1 MSTARKQKLWQVCVT
16 TAAEAE
22 EAMVEALAA
31 EFAVPASCYT
41 DFETRIAQVSAYLE
55 TKPANLDDALKSV
68 RAKLHAA
75 KLGGLNIGAGK
86 VGFREMK
93 RENWAESWKRHFK
106 PLAIGGALLLK
117 PSWSRRKPKPGQRVI
132 VLDPGLSFGT
142 GHHATTSFCLRE
154 VVRFC
159 ARGGGS
165 FLDIGTGSGILAI
178 AAAKLG
184 AQPIEAFDFDPESV
198 RVARENARRNRVEH
212 KLTLAQQDVT
222 KIPRK
227 PLRRFGL
234 VCANLISNLLVAERE
249 RIISRVKP
257 TGTLVLAGILQTE
270 FELVRK
276 SFEVCGLKLV
286 RRRDEKEW
294 ASGAFVFAAQPPR

>member
-1 MSTARKQKLWQVCVT
+1 MKKLWQVCVT
-16 TAAEAE
+16 TSAEAE
-22 EAMVEALAA
+22 EAAIEALAT
-31 EFAVPASCYT
+31 EFGVPASCYT
-41 DFETRIAQVSAYLE
+41 DFETHVAQVSAYLE
-55 TKPANLDDALKSV
+55 TKPPNLDAALKSV

-75 KLGGLNIGAGK
+75 KLGGLRIGMGK
-86 VGFREMK
+86 VEFRELK

-106 PLAIGGALLLK
+106 PLTIGSALLLK
-117 PSWSRRKPKPGQRVI
+117 PSWSQRKPKPGQRVI

-159 ARGGGS
+159 ARDGGS

-184 AQPIEAFDFDPESV
+184 AKPIKAFDFDPESV
-198 RVARENARRNRVEH
+198 RVARENARHNRVEH

-222 KIPRK
+222 KIPSK
-227 PLRRFGL
+227 PARHSDL
-234 VCANLISNLLVAERE
+234 VCANLISNLLMAERE
-249 RIISRVKP
+249 RIIARVAP
-257 TGTLVLAGILQTE
+257 TGTLVLAGILKTE

-276 SFEVCGLKLV
+276 SFEACGLKLV

-294 ASGAFVFAAQPPR
+294 ASGAFVFAANTPR

>member
-1 MSTARKQKLWQVCVT
+1 MKKLWQVCVT
-16 TAAEAE
+16 TIAEAE
-22 EAMVEALAA
+22 EAAIEALAA
-31 EFAVPASCYT
+31 EFGVPASCYT
-41 DFETRIAQVSAYLE
+41 DAETHVALVSAYLE
-55 TKPANLDDALKSV
+55 LKPANLTTSLKSI
-68 RAKLHAA
+68 RAKLLAA
-75 KLGGLNIGAGK
+75 KQGGLRIGAGK
-86 VGFREMK
+86 VEYRELK

-117 PSWSRRKPKPGQRVI
+117 PSWSSRKPKAGQRVI

-159 ARGGGS
+159 ARDGGS

-184 AQPIEAFDFDPESV
+184 AKSIEAFDFDPEAV
-198 RVARENARRNRVEH
+198 RVARENARRNRVER
-212 KLTLAQQDVT
+212 KLKLSQQDVT
-222 KIPRK
+222 RIPRK
-227 PLRRFGL
+227 PLRRFDL
-234 VCANLISNLLVAERE
+234 VCANLISNLLMQERD
-249 RIISRVKP
+249 RIILRAAP

-270 FELVRK
+270 FVAVQK
-276 SFEVCGLKLV
+276 SFEARGLELV

-294 ASGAFVFAAQPPR
+294 ASGAFVFSAKTAR